1 MRTLR
6 CLLWLCTSLLITGCL
21 HSEVP
26 SAKPVGCVWRV
37 ESPTNHIYLCGTIHL
52 LRSADYP
59 LAASYE
65 EAYKDSQRLMFE
77 LPPGSGT
84 GLASIMTEAAR
95 TTDGK
100 TLFDMVDAETAKA
113 FRGWAE
119 KRGINA
125 DGLSPFKPWFA
136 AITIAAAEY
145 QAAGAE
151 ANRGVDTFFEQKAA
165 RDGKPGSG
173 LETVKSQID
182 LFANLTN
189 EQQAELL
196 KQTLAEVE
204 KLGDMFDEMVTSWK
218 KGDVDSLTKM
228 LFDEAEKHPELMEVF
243 IHKRNQAWI
252 PALEAA
258 LAGKERIMVLVGSGH
273 LGGEGGVVKLLEKKG
288 YKVNQLGVTVGQQAP
303 RGQ

>member
-1 MRTLR
+1 M
-6 CLLWLCTSLLITGCL
+6 TGCL
-21 HSEVP
+21 RSEVP

-37 ESPTNHIYLCGTIHL
+37 ESPTNRIYLCGTIHL

-59 LAASYE
+59 LAETYE
-65 EAYKDSQRLMFE
+65 EAYKDSKRLMFE
-77 LPPGSGT
+77 LPPGSGE
-84 GLASIMTEAAR
+84 GLGATMTAAAR
-95 TTDGK
+95 ASGGK
-100 TLFDMVDAETAKA
+100 TLFDLVDADTGKA
-113 FRGWAE
+113 FRSWAE

-125 DGLSPFKPWFA
+125 DNLAPFKPWFA

-182 LFANLTN
+182 LFANLSN

-196 KQTLAEVE
+196 KQTLTEVE

-218 KGDVDSLTKM
+218 KGDVESLTKM
-228 LFDEAEKHPELMEVF
+228 LFDEAEKHPELMDVF

-258 LAGKERIMVLVGSGH
+258 LGEREPVMVLVGSGH

-288 YKVNQLGVTVGQQAP
+288 YKTTQLGVTVGQQPP